1 MPAVQTTYA
10 TAMQPGAEG
19 QIATQLNDDNSETR
33 INETVAGIAFGRAVS
48 EGVNARGCVLGGATK
63 FIGITVKSTT
73 EIPLTGQ
80 TVDMYQYRFNVGVM
94 LAGDIWVR
102 AVAEAVHG
110 NTAFY
115 DETTGQIQPASGG
128 TEILTSRWMT
138 DADAGELALLR
149 LTTAAP
155 GAPD

>member
-1 MPAVQTTYA
+1 MPAVQTSYP
-10 TAMQPGAEG
+10 TAMQPAVEG
-19 QIATQLNDDNSETR
+19 QIATGLNDDNVETR
-33 INETVAGIAFGRAVS
+33 ICETTAGIAFGRAVS
-48 EGVNARGCVLGGATK
+48 EGENARGCILGGDA
-63 FIGITVKSTT
+63 FVGISVRSTT

-80 TVDMYQYRFNVGVM
+80 TVDLYQNTMNVGVM

-102 AVAEAVHG
+102 AVAAAVHG

-128 TEILTSRWMT
+128 TEILTTRWMT